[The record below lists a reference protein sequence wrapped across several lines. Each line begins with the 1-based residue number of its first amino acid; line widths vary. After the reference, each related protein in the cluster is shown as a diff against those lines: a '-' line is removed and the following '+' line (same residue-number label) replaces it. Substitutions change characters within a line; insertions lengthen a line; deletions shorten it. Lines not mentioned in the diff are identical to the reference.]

1 MLTSIFTS
9 VLQNRSFLS
18 WKICFFT
25 KICICL
31 QNVII
36 FAKINSIFVT
46 DLRNKPQTLRWKF
59 YSHHKIQ
66 VFNLFLYLSQI
77 YLSKISAAY
86 WHVWMHHV
94 CALAGEKWVESLG
107 KWKMS
112 SSAQGLYNILSAK
125 HRRRWREG
133 KDGTRMEGEERKR
146 LILQCRFIRAD
157 KQKSPEWEQSLPCLC
172 ALACCTVRLLTL
184 HWENGTN
191 IDRKP
196 KLTA

>member
-1 MLTSIFTS
+1 MLASIFTS
-9 VLQNRSFLS
+9 VLQTKSFLS

-46 DLRNKPQTLRWKF
+46 NLNNKLQRLRRKF
-59 YSHHKIQ
+59 SSIALSRYK
-66 VFNLFLYLSQI
+66 YLIFFFPFCKSMSPRFQQHTDMCMN
-77 YLSKISAAY
+77 APC
-86 WHVWMHHV
+86 V
-94 CALAGEKWVESLG
+94 CIGRREGKWVESLG

-133 KDGTRMEGEERKR
+133 GKGYGKVEGKEIKR
-146 LILQCRFIRAD
+146 LI
-157 KQKSPEWEQSLPCLC
+157 
-172 ALACCTVRLLTL
+172 
-184 HWENGTN
+184 H
-191 IDRKP
+191 
-196 KLTA
+196 